1 MVASLWH
8 QLLGTKVRLLV
19 GLLAGVLRGG
29 SMRACGGGS
38 ANHYL
43 FGMQT
48 NSEMDTNH
56 YLFGVQTNSEMYANH
71 YSFVVQTYSGSR
83 VDLYRSQLPSHGGGG
98 GASGG
103 GGSLALRA
111 HLRL

>member
-38 ANHYL
+38 I
-43 FGMQT
+43 
-48 NSEMDTNH
+48 NH
-56 YLFGVQTNSEMYANH
+56 YLFGVQTNSGMGAYH
-71 YSFVVQTYSGSR
+71 YSFVVQSTIG
-83 VDLYRSQLPSHGGGG
+83 L
-98 GASGG
+98 
-103 GGSLALRA
+103 
-111 HLRL
+111 

>member
-29 SMRACGGGS
+29 SMRACGMGG

-43 FGMQT
+43 F
-48 NSEMDTNH
+48 E
-56 YLFGVQTNSEMYANH
+56 VQTN
-71 YSFVVQTYSGSR
+71 SGSR
-83 VDLYRSQLPSHGGGG
+83 VDLYRLLLPPHGGGG
-98 GASGG
+98 GTSGG
-103 GGSLALRA
+103 GGCLALWA
-111 HLRL
+111 YLRL